1 MRCNRIR
8 GCPTSIGRRV
18 RACRAE
24 NLEIEG
30 PSIQLAGPEAST
42 KANYDGPTEYI
53 PIADAGSVQAQ
64 ETETT

>member
-1 MRCNRIR
+1 MSDIDWPSSS
-8 GCPTSIGRRV
+8 GLSGS
-18 RACRAE
+18 